1 MDNLAACC
9 KQSPH
14 DALAELT
21 VAEDEHVAAG
31 AADVAALPV
40 AEDDYVADGA
50 AEVYLVVAEAGQ
62 GLAYAGAPA
71 AHDLAA
77 RLVASACHHA

>member
-9 KQSPH
+9 KQNPH

-21 VAEDEHVAAG
+21 VAEDDYVAAG
-31 AADVAALPV
+31 AV

-50 AEVYLVVAEAGQ
+50 AEVYLVAAEAGQ

-71 AHDLAA
+71 EHDLAA

>member
-1 MDNLAACC
+1 M
-9 KQSPH
+9 
-14 DALAELT
+14 AE
-21 VAEDEHVAAG
+21 EEHVAAG
-31 AADVAALPV
+31 AADDAALSV

-77 RLVASACHHA
+77 RQVASACHHA

>member
-9 KQSPH
+9 KQNPH

-21 VAEDEHVAAG
+21 VAEDEHVAA
-31 AADVAALPV
+31 VSV

-77 RLVASACHHA
+77 